1 MSSLIALTPG
11 NYRFMRITILWYIC
25 CSETDMRSE
34 EDSAEH
40 SDEQSPQ
47 CFMVFAILVQ
57 LMFHWFDDGIN
68 TSTTSAVRTSA
79 ALSLCNAIRVA
90 TKLSSEV
97 WQEYG
102 DAKLENVSHHTFSE
116 VCSYYSPFLSS
127 SDTACTLLRVGL
139 RNWTSTDKFS
149 VNDS

>member
-57 LMFHWFDDGIN
+57 LMFPWFDDGIN
-68 TSTTSAVRTSA
+68 TSTTSAVRTSG
-79 ALSLCNAIRVA
+79 ALPLCNAILYVLQRSFPLKFDRNMAMQNLKTCRTTLPVKFVHITVHSYPRQIQLYFVEGWS
-90 TKLSSEV
+90 TKLNQH
-97 WQEYG
+97 W
-102 DAKLENVSHHTFSE
+102 
-116 VCSYYSPFLSS
+116 
-127 SDTACTLLRVGL
+127 
-139 RNWTSTDKFS
+139 
-149 VNDS
+149 

>member
-102 DAKLENVSHHTFSE
+102 DAKLAWKRVAPYFQWSLFILQSISIL
-116 VCSYYSPFLSS
+116 VRYSLYF
-127 SDTACTLLRVGL
+127 VKG
-139 RNWTSTDKFS
+139 WSTKL
-149 VNDS
+149 NQHW